1 MVQHPYVLYPN
12 REAWMEHFR
21 DGIGASEAAA
31 VLGVSPWKSNV
42 ALWEE
47 KVGLTVPED
56 IGGKPY
62 VRYGTE
68 AEPLL
73 RELFALDHPE
83 YDVSFTPF
91 LVYHHPDKPYITCT
105 PDGELVERATGA
117 RGGLEI
123 KATEIM
129 SALDWERW
137 KGQIPDYYYAQVC
150 QQMLAAGWEFVELLA
165 QLKYTTADGDDRKE
179 TRHYRIDR
187 ADALADIRMVEEG
200 DDDFWRCV
208 QERRKPPLK
217 IRLPSGPRTRGD
229 FL

>member
-1 MVQHPYVLYPN
+1 MVQHPYVLYPS

-56 IGGKPY
+56 IGDKPY

-83 YDVSFTPF
+83 YDMSFTPF

-123 KATEIM
+123 KTTEIM

-137 KGQIPDYYYAQVC
+137 KG
-150 QQMLAAGWEFVELLA
+150 
-165 QLKYTTADGDDRKE
+165 
-179 TRHYRIDR
+179 
-187 ADALADIRMVEEG
+187 
-200 DDDFWRCV
+200 
-208 QERRKPPLK
+208 
-217 IRLPSGPRTRGD
+217 
-229 FL
+229 